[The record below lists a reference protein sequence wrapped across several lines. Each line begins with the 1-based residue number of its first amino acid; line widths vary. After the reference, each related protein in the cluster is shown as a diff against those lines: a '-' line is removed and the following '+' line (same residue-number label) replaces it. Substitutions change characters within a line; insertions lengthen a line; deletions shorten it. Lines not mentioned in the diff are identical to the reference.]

1 MTLKG
6 AWTALITPFKNDSVD
21 YNGLCRNIEYQIENN
36 IDGLLFLGTTA
47 ETPTLTDEEKKK
59 ILAEGIKCATGRVS
73 IMVGTGT
80 NNTATTI
87 KNTKMASDMGA
98 EYALVVTP
106 YYNKPTQ
113 TGIIKHFEEIS
124 KNVDIPVVVYN
135 IKGRTGVN
143 IETETLKII
152 SQIPGIAGVKEA
164 SGDVGQMGDVIYQ
177 IKNKNENFAVLSG
190 DDGLTL
196 PLMSLGGDGVI
207 SVVANLIPKE
217 VSALVHYALKGDFES
232 ARKMHYKLL
241 PFFKGAFIETNPMPV
256 KKSMEMWNM
265 PAGNCRLPLCDMEE
279 KNVEKLKKIL
289 EGLR

>member
-143 IETETLKII
+143 IETETDL
-152 SQIPGIAGVKEA
+152 P
-164 SGDVGQMGDVIYQ
+164 SG
-177 IKNKNENFAVLSG
+177 L
-190 DDGLTL
+190 
-196 PLMSLGGDGVI
+196 
-207 SVVANLIPKE
+207 
-217 VSALVHYALKGDFES
+217 
-232 ARKMHYKLL
+232 
-241 PFFKGAFIETNPMPV
+241 
-256 KKSMEMWNM
+256 
-265 PAGNCRLPLCDMEE
+265 
-279 KNVEKLKKIL
+279 
-289 EGLR
+289 